1 RYERTDRHHYRQPG
15 DNQRQFI
22 AEHLRDRAHGAEHGK
37 FVIARPSGHEHCK
50 FRCRSYGEEKEY
62 AAVYR
67 EGRHIS
73 AIRNH
78 AQREDRHRRED
89 DRREKMHDLIRT
101 RGHDVFLDQHFDAV
115 SDGLEQTEWADAIRA
130 IAVLHPRENFP
141 LQHRYKR
148 KEREKHRKHRNN
160 VDEAGDDLDQPTWRT
175 GNQEK
180 QPSLQMNKDL
190 VKRRT
195 HLSARKAIAADLIK
209 SESQV
214 RRCESGVEPLI
225 SKRAAP
231 NASTI

>member
-1 RYERTDRHHYRQPG
+1 
-15 DNQRQFI
+15 
-22 AEHLRDRAHGAEHGK
+22 
-37 FVIARPSGHEHCK
+37 
-50 FRCRSYGEEKEY
+50 EKEN
-62 AAVYR
+62 APVY
-67 EGRHIS
+67 GKGSHVS

-78 AQREDRHRRED
+78 AQREDGDGGED
-89 DRREKMHDLIRT
+89 NRREKMHDLIRT
-101 RGHDVFLDQHFDAV
+101 RGHDIFLDQHFDAV

-214 RRCESGVEPLI
+214 RSHESGGAVAEGGDLGHAVHCHARGHRGQRPRLQLFPSSMQNLI
-225 SKRAAP
+225 QRFNGDTTAARV
-231 NASTI
+231 S